1 MDDATFG
8 HYVYAV
14 GEATS
19 LATLDGLSG
28 IDDAPVTC
36 VVADALCAV
45 TSPVRVSAF
54 RDAQRAAEV
63 SETSWLAGAV
73 CAHERV
79 VLGAGACGSVL
90 PMRFGTLYAQRADV
104 EAMLRLHQAALQAEL
119 HRLAGSTEW
128 CLTVRV
134 SHSPE
139 RLPEDEPTALAA
151 AQQPASGTAWMLS
164 RQAALQAR
172 QSHAGRLPE
181 QVAGLRAELAA
192 QVRDIAVSRPA
203 NGAGD
208 SMRMWLLVDDVARLR
223 AAVDAVRTRED
234 SEGFTVELTGPWP
247 AYHFVRTDALQQATS
262 GSDDQHADR
271 AEVRR

>member
-1 MDDATFG
+1 MDDAAFG

-36 VVADALCAV
+36 VVAEALCAV
-45 TSPVRVSAF
+45 TSTVRVSAF

-73 CAHERV
+73 RAHERV
-79 VLGAGACGSVL
+79 VLGAGERGSVL

-104 EAMLRLHQAALQAEL
+104 EAMLQLHHAALRAEL
-119 HRLAGSTEW
+119 RRLAGSTEW
-128 CLTVRV
+128 RLTVRV
-134 SHSPE
+134 TDSAE
-139 RLPEDEPTALAA
+139 RLPQDEPTAPAME
-151 AQQPASGTAWMLS
+151 QQPASGTAWMLS

-172 QSHAGRLPE
+172 ESHADRLSE
-181 QVAGLRAELAA
+181 RVAGLRDEFAA
-192 QVRDIAVSRPA
+192 QVRDVAVSRPA
-203 NGAGD
+203 SSAGD
-208 SMRMWLLVDDVARLR
+208 TMRMWLLVDDVARLH
-223 AAVDAVRTRED
+223 AAVEAVRTREQ
-234 SEGFTVELTGPWP
+234 SKGLSVELTGPWP
-247 AYHFVRTDALQQATS
+247 AYHFVRTDALQEATS
-262 GSDDQHADR
+262 RSDDEH